1 MLPTGVSLKNA
12 FRARKWVGNEDQAPL
27 PQSFTFMA
35 RAGQVVCCIHFVKE
49 CYTALSYPLC
59 MCSYLLLPLCYPHV
73 LLRGLPDQGQSLE
86 LSDRVP
92 RALRADNVMDDVFC
106 MVKAKMAGDGLS
118 QSPLLVL
125 PGNFLEQSKRL
136 LKRANE
142 TNCPLQTCHL
152 EQDRREEL
160 RLLKGAISKDF
171 PFLTRTQQFYESM
184 IAAAPCTGKV
194 PKLSFLNRANTDGR
208 RDWGAMGLGQRP
220 KTPKPHELQV
230 VFHRAR
236 V

>member
-1 MLPTGVSLKNA
+1 
-12 FRARKWVGNEDQAPL
+12 
-27 PQSFTFMA
+27 MA
-35 RAGQVVCCIHFVKE
+35 RAGQVVCWIHFVWFQYETNCHCFIYK
-49 CYTALSYPLC
+49 
-59 MCSYLLLPLCYPHV
+59 SYLV
-73 LLRGLPDQGQSLE
+73 LLGGLPDQGNSLE

-92 RALRADNVMDDVFC
+92 RALRADNAMDDVFC
-106 MVKAKMAGDGLS
+106 MVKAKMADDGLS

-125 PGNFLEQSKRL
+125 PGAFLEQSKRF

-142 TNCPLQTCHL
+142 ASCPVQTCHL
-152 EQDRREEL
+152 EPDRREEL

-184 IAAAPCTGKV
+184 IAAAPCTGTV

-208 RDWGAMGLGQRP
+208 RDWGAVGLGQRP
-220 KTPKPHELQV
+220 KTSKPHELQV

>member
-1 MLPTGVSLKNA
+1 M
-12 FRARKWVGNEDQAPL
+12 FY
-27 PQSFTFMA
+27 F
-35 RAGQVVCCIHFVKE
+35 
-49 CYTALSYPLC
+49 
-59 MCSYLLLPLCYPHV
+59 V
-73 LLRGLPDQGQSLE
+73 LLGGLPDQGNSLD

-92 RALRADNVMDDVFC
+92 KALRADNAMDDVFC
-106 MVKAKMAGDGLS
+106 MVKAKMADDGLS

-125 PGNFLEQSKRL
+125 PGIFLQQSKGVF
-136 LKRANE
+136 KRANE
-142 TNCPLQTCHL
+142 TSCPVQTCHL

-160 RLLKGAISKDF
+160 RLLKGAMSTDF

-184 IAAAPCTGKV
+184 ISAAPCTGKV

-208 RDWGAMGLGQRP
+208 RDWRAMGLGQRP
-220 KTPKPHELQV
+220 RTSKPHELQV